1 VNRSAAI
8 GNMRERIERLFSV
21 TGHYKRPLAVG
32 IDIIL
37 VLLSLYFSYLIRLGS
52 IEALARYLSQILFI
66 GMLIVPV
73 KILVFWLF
81 RLYHISFRYISLRE
95 VLAILKAAAL
105 TSPVIALIAL
115 VFRDLEIFAGFP
127 RTVNWN

>member
-1 VNRSAAI
+1 
-8 GNMRERIERLFSV
+8 MRERIERLFSA
-21 TGHYKRPLAVG
+21 TGQHKRPLAVG